1 MTDATPSTTSQ
12 PTDPRIA
19 DLEQRLAASEAALTL
34 LRKAYTRALEQLQ
47 LLQRRIFMASAE
59 RVADE
64 QLAFQGMF
72 DQVHALAKALDAA
85 GDDGNDDD
93 AKKTRTRK
101 TPPKG
106 RRDLAESDLPIR
118 RVEILDDE
126 LEGKAESI
134 MFEETSRLGYER
146 GGPVRVVVA
155 RAIYKVAGSAAE
167 TPASEGD
174 ATPASSD
181 GSPRTKPP
189 SATPPAPGCETPR

>member
-72 DQVHALAKALDAA
+72 EQVQ
-85 GDDGNDDD
+85 GN
-93 AKKTRTRK
+93 R
-101 TPPKG
+101 P
-106 RRDLAESDLPIR
+106 DLA
-118 RVEILDDE
+118 V
-126 LEGKAESI
+126 
-134 MFEETSRLGYER
+134 
-146 GGPVRVVVA
+146 
-155 RAIYKVAGSAAE
+155 
-167 TPASEGD
+167 
-174 ATPASSD
+174 
-181 GSPRTKPP
+181 
-189 SATPPAPGCETPR
+189 